1 MGQTTEELNTEIA
14 GTRQALAENLDAL
27 QDKVSP
33 SAVVQRRK
41 DAITGKVR
49 GLGSRI
55 MGSAHSSAESA
66 SGGFSGSAGAVGARA
81 SDLTSTATDKVDG
94 SPLTAGLVAFGIGVV
109 VAGLIPASEA
119 ESRGARQVVDAARDS
134 GAVDAAKSAGQ
145 DVAANL
151 GDKASE
157 AAEEVKERAQE
168 GVDRVK
174 SQASDSADR
183 VRNESS

>member
-1 MGQTTEELNTEIA
+1 MGQTTEELNTDIA

-41 DAITGKVR
+41 DAMTGKVR

-55 MGSAHSSAESA
+55 MGSAHSTAEGG
-66 SGGFSGSAGAVGARA
+66 SGVVSGSAGAVRDRA
-81 SDLTSTATDKVDG
+81 SDLTDTATDKVEG
-94 SPLTAGLVAFGIGVV
+94 SPLAAGLVAFGVGVV

-119 ESRGARQVVDAARDS
+119 ESRGARQVVDASKAS
-134 GAVDAAKSAGQ
+134 GVVDAAKSAGQ
-145 DVAANL
+145 DLAANL
-151 GDKASE
+151 GDQAGE
-157 AAEEVKERAQE
+157 AVQEVKGTAQE

-174 SQASDSADR
+174 GQASDSADR
-183 VRNESS
+183 VRNEGS

>member
-27 QDKVSP
+27 QDKVNP

-41 DAITGKVR
+41 DAMTGKVR

-55 MGSAHSSAESA
+55 MGSAHSTAEGA
-66 SGGFSGSAGAVGARA
+66 SGAEGGSVGAVRERA
-81 SDLTSTATDKVDG
+81 SDLTGTATDKVEG
-94 SPLTAGLVAFGIGVV
+94 SPLAAGLVAFGVGVV

-119 ESRGARQVVDAARDS
+119 ESRGARQVVDAAKDR
-134 GAVDAAKSAGQ
+134 GVVDAAKSAGQ
-145 DVAANL
+145 DLAGNL
-151 GDKASE
+151 GDKAGE
-157 AAEEVKERAQE
+157 AVQEVKGTAQE

-174 SQASDSADR
+174 GQASDSADR
-183 VRNESS
+183 VRDESS

>member
-14 GTRQALAENLDAL
+14 GTRQALAEDLDAL

-41 DAITGKVR
+41 DAMTGKVR

-55 MGSAHSSAESA
+55 MGSTHATAQGA
-66 SGGFSGSAGAVGARA
+66 SVSGSVDAVRARA
-81 SDLTSTATDKVDG
+81 GDLTGTATDKIEG
-94 SPLTAGLVAFGIGVV
+94 SPLAAGLVAFGVGVV

-119 ESRGARQVVDAARDS
+119 ESRGARQVVDAAKAS
-134 GAVDAAKSAGQ
+134 GVVDAAKSAGQ
-145 DVAANL
+145 DMAGNL
-151 GDKASE
+151 GDQAGD
-157 AAEEVKERAQE
+157 AVQEVKETAQE

-174 SQASDSADR
+174 GQTSDSANR
-183 VRNESS
+183 VRNEST

>member
-14 GTRQALAENLDAL
+14 GTRQALADDLDAL

-41 DAITGKVR
+41 DAMTGKVR

-55 MGSAHSSAESA
+55 MGSAHSAAEGA
-66 SGGFSGSAGAVGARA
+66 SGGVSGSAGAVRDRA
-81 SDLTSTATDKVDG
+81 SDLTGTATDQVAG
-94 SPLTAGLVAFGIGVV
+94 SPLAAGLMAFGLGVV

-119 ESRGARQVVDAARDS
+119 ESHGARQVVDAAKNS
-134 GAVDAAKSAGQ
+134 GVVDAAKSAGQ
-145 DVAANL
+145 DVAGNL
-151 GDKASE
+151 GDKAGE
-157 AAEEVKERAQE
+157 AVEEVKGTARE

-174 SQASDSADR
+174 GQASDSADR
-183 VRNESS
+183 VRDAAT